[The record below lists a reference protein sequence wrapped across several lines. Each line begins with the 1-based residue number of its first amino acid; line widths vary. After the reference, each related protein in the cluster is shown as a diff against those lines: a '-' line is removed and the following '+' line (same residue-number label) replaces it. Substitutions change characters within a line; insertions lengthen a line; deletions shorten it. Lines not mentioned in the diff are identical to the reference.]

1 MITPEQIAR
10 VRSTWALAL
19 AAGDD
24 VAAGFYDRLFEIAPQ
39 VKPLFAHANTAA
51 QSDKLS
57 RTLEIV
63 VRSLDDLPSLAT
75 DLRAMG
81 RRHEGYGAEPAH
93 YALVG
98 DALVWTIAQAVGPS
112 FTERDSEAWVAVYG
126 ALVEAMQSGN
136 AAPTA
141 ALS

>member
-1 MITPEQIAR
+1 MISPEQIAR

-24 VAAGFYDRLFEIAPQ
+24 VAVGFYDRLFEIAPQ
-39 VKPLFAHANTAA
+39 LKPLFAHANPAA

-63 VRSLDDLPSLAT
+63 VRSLDDLPSLAA
-75 DLRAMG
+75 DLRALG

-98 DALVWTIAQAVGPS
+98 DALVWTIAKTVGPL
-112 FTERDSEAWVAVYG
+112 FTDRDKEAWTAVYG
-126 ALVEAMQSGN
+126 ILVDAMQSGN
-136 AAPTA
+136 AAPA
-141 ALS
+141 PALS